1 MHKFNWL
8 ILGTLLL
15 GGCVTQPTPEPPA
28 LSTSARDQIGY
39 MAVRAPVRP
48 KIALTADLDGK
59 GEAAGRTAWS
69 AGSGWL
75 SGSMEMASQSGDEG
89 AILIALFGLATA
101 PMVAAGGALY
111 GAAAA
116 DSAEAVQ
123 EGNAVLSEA
132 LDFAPAI
139 LARSFEAALA
149 AEAPVRWQEVGSEL
163 SDSELIAAG
172 FDSVLDLEFDQI
184 TSRVAENRMHVYFVT
199 SYGIELTNLH
209 TGTNL
214 ASRQW
219 RQILP
224 TQSVSS
230 WAGNNGEGLALALD
244 EDFDALAAETVAELF
259 TRPAIRVRGL
269 EPVSRGAFGV
279 GTIPGRRP
287 LFIWTALDGNGKAG
301 RNAVRYELELRG
313 REETATY
320 ETDGTRFVPPELLLA
335 CERYRWRVRA
345 HYQSF
350 GTPAS
355 SAWTPEY
362 RFKTAC
368 GG

>member
-1 MHKFNWL
+1 MRKSYWL
-8 ILGTLLL
+8 IIGTLLL
-15 GGCVTQPTPEPPA
+15 GGCVTQPPPEPPA
-28 LSTSARDQIGY
+28 LSTSAREQIGY
-39 MAVRAPVRP
+39 MAVRAPERP
-48 KIALTADLDGK
+48 QVTLTEDLDGR

-69 AGSGWL
+69 AGAGWL
-75 SGSMEMASQSGDEG
+75 GGSLEMASQSGDEG
-89 AILIALFGLATA
+89 ALLIALFGLATA
-101 PMVAAGGALY
+101 PMVAAGGAVY

-123 EGNAVLSEA
+123 SGNAVLSA
-132 LDFAPAI
+132 SLDHAPS
-139 LARSFEAALA
+139 LLVHSFETALA
-149 AEAPVRWQEVGSEL
+149 EAAPVRWQAVGREL
-163 SDSELIAAG
+163 NNHELLARG

-199 SYGIELTNLH
+199 RYGMELTNLH
-209 TGTNL
+209 SGIAI

-219 RQILP
+219 RETLP

-230 WAGNNGEGLALALD
+230 WAENNGAGLAMALD

-269 EPVSRGAFGV
+269 EPVSRGTFGV
-279 GTIPGRRP
+279 GSIPGRRP
-287 LFIWTALDGNGKAG
+287 LFIWTALDGTSKAG
-301 RNAVRYELELRG
+301 KDAVRYELELRG
-313 REETATY
+313 RSATATFETA
-320 ETDGTRFVPPELLLA
+320 GTRFVPPELLLA

-350 GTPAS
+350 GSPAT

-368 GG
+368 GE